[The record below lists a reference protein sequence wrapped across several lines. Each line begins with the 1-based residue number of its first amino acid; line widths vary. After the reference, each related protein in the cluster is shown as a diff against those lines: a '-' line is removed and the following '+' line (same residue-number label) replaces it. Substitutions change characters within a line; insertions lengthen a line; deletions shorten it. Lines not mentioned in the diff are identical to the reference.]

1 MNTLGTHLLVE
12 YEGCDP
18 DLLDDETRIRALMR
32 EAAKAAGATEVAVVF
47 HRFSPQGVTG
57 VVVVEE
63 SHLSIHTW
71 PEHGYASVDF
81 YTCGECHPERAQEVL
96 RRGLSATRC
105 ETMRI
110 DRGIPKAPRAMRMV
124 KHTESGDA
132 RAGDE
137 QVDAPLAS

>member
-1 MNTLGTHLLVE
+1 MDTLGTHLLVE

-18 DLLDDETRIRALMR
+18 ELLNDETRIRALMR
-32 EAAKAAGATEVAVVF
+32 QAATAAGATEVAVVF
-47 HRFSPQGVTG
+47 HRFSPQGITG

-96 RRGLSATRC
+96 RRGLGAKRC
-105 ETMRI
+105 EVMRI
-110 DRGIPKAPRAMRMV
+110 DRGIPKAARAMRMV
-124 KHTESGDA
+124 KHTQTGEA
-132 RAGDE
+132 RVAEDHS
-137 QVDAPLAS
+137 PLAS